1 MKVTAIIDD
10 TRWENS
16 VEKVEIS
23 QQDSVIGEQIYTAF
37 ITIFDDGDNECTF
50 HYRQIDDVIAALIE
64 AKEKWEGR
72 YTKEQELQLEQESWW
87 QQQNEDDAWQDLN
100 Q

>member
-1 MKVTAIIDD
+1 MKVTAIIND
-10 TRWENS
+10 TQPDNS
-16 VEKVEIS
+16 IEKVEIS
-23 QQDSVIGEQIYTAF
+23 QQDNIIGQVPFTAF

-50 HYRQIDDVIAALIE
+50 HYSQIDDVIAALTE